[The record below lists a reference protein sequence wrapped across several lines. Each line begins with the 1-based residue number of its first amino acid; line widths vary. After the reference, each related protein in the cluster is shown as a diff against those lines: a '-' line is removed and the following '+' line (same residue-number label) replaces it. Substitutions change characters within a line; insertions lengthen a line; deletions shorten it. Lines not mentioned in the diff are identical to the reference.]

1 LGRIWGEARK
11 AGGGGFSLRRLGI
24 LDADQGQGMAAQCLP
39 RRDKFLFVG
48 ELRGPSQV
56 EHDRSVEKK

>member
-39 RRDKFLFVG
+39 RRDKFLFV
-48 ELRGPSQV
+48 
-56 EHDRSVEKK
+56 